1 MEGYV
6 LNTYGDERYLRN
18 AVASS
23 LTIRRYDS
31 KRPIA
36 LYADEAQINRLHR
49 AGLDDLFSLVEVLP
63 EAHRSIVGFKHH
75 IYRFH
80 PFDRCL
86 FVDSDMIW
94 CKNPGPLWRML
105 SGYTFTVTGAE
116 KADFFFG
123 GPKNLAVIADYLMNR
138 RLRTMKR
145 FDVTYLPRVQAGM
158 MYSSDVE
165 TCREVCVEAQQFLA
179 QRRVTH
185 FRSRLNE
192 GRNEE
197 SCEWSLALAMS
208 RLQLPVFPWHQGQN
222 TPQMDYIEDF
232 IRYDQDFCQVSCKYF
247 VDPTVNRLRELPHR
261 FPRDFGIWLSTRL
274 PGRGDYMW
282 VTPFAL
288 HFGWLRYKGVLESF
302 ATRLWEKAIS
312 ERPGAKGVV
321 EASIASEQHVQ
332 G

>member
-18 AVASS
+18 AVASA

-36 LYADEAQINRLHR
+36 LFADEAQISCLRQT
-49 AGLDDLFSLVEVLP
+49 GLDDLFSKVEILP

-94 CKNPGPLWRML
+94 CKNPDPLWRMF
-105 SGYTFTVTGAE
+105 SGYTFTVTGTE

-123 GPKNLAVIADYLMNR
+123 GPKNAAVIADYVMNR

-145 FDVTYLPRVQAGM
+145 FGVTYLPRVQAGM

-165 TCREVCVEAQQFLA
+165 TCRKVCEEARLFLE
-179 QRRVTH
+179 QRRDTH

-208 RLQLPVFPWHQGQN
+208 RLQLPIFPWHQGQN

-232 IRYDQDFCQVSCKYF
+232 IQYDQDFCQVSCKYF
-247 VDPTVNRLRELPHR
+247 LDPKVNRLRGLPHR
-261 FPRDFGIWLSTRL
+261 FPRDFGIWLSTWL

-282 VTPFAL
+282 ITPFTL
-288 HFGWLRYKGVLESF
+288 HFGWLPYKGVLENF
-302 ATRLWEKAIS
+302 ANRLWEKAIS
-312 ERPGAKGVV
+312 ERSGTKGVV
-321 EASIASEQHVQ
+321 QTRIASEQHIQ
-332 G
+332 S